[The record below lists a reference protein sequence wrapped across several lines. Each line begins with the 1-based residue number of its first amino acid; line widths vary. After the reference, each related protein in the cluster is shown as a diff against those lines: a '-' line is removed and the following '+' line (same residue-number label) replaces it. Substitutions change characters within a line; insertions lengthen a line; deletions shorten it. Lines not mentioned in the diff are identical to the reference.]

1 MFRKILFRV
10 KPHSSE
16 AVIFRTAGYPFN
28 LYHFLLGHLLPLY
41 QQMEHPAGNAV
52 RVQSFG
58 ELDKWL
64 TFIDRKKK
72 LRITTPAIILRD
84 LANNSDKRLL
94 RNLIDLPYLVQ
105 FRVHD
110 YWDRFE
116 YFDKRPIPEIAAK
129 LVALANENGSARIN
143 SEESIEYLI
152 LDRKVNAAAQESPQ
166 TRVISN
172 LGELRSSLA
181 NLGTSNLIFGP
192 EHEPAEMIRR
202 VNQAKVLI
210 GQTGA
215 GLTHMLWLS
224 PGSLVIELTISP
236 SAKVEVPA
244 WKDCYAALAARLG
257 HRYMRIEVQNS
268 WNEPIDAE
276 LVARKINEVQRELI
290 DPFRFDFA
298 RFRITLNRERV
309 KKLFVGL
316 SELGIGRN

>member
-1 MFRKILFRV
+1 MFRKLLFRV
-10 KPHSSE
+10 KPFSSE
-16 AVIFRTAGYPFN
+16 AAIFRTAGYPFN
-28 LYHFLLGHLLPLY
+28 LYHFLIGHLFPLY
-41 QQMEHPAGNAV
+41 HQVENHSGNAV

-58 ELDKWL
+58 EFDKWL
-64 TFIDRKKK
+64 NLIDTKKK
-72 LRITTPAIILRD
+72 LRITNPSMILRD

-94 RNLIDLPYLVQ
+94 RNYIDLPYLVK
-105 FRVHD
+105 FKTHN

-116 YFDKRPIPEIAAK
+116 YFDNRPIPEIAAK
-129 LVALANENGSARIN
+129 LVALANENGSEQIH

-172 LGELRSSLA
+172 LGELKSSLA
-181 NLGTSNLIFGP
+181 NLGNSNLIFGP
-192 EHEPAEMIRR
+192 EYEPAEMIRR
-202 VNQAKVLI
+202 VNQSKVLI

-276 LVARKINEVQRELI
+276 LVARKINDVQKELI

-298 RFRITLNRERV
+298 RYRRTLNRERV
-309 KKLFVGL
+309 KKFYVGL
-316 SELGIGRN
+316 SELGFGRN